1 MIYDSILSIG
11 LIFILAGMCMADSKD
26 LRPSFALIA
35 IGGLILFVV
44 EKAGN
49 YYDK

>member
-11 LIFILAGMCMADSKD
+11 LILILVGMCMADNQD
-26 LRPSFALIA
+26 LRPSFALIV
-35 IGGLILFVV
+35 IGGLILIVI
-44 EKAGN
+44 EKVGN